1 VAAISTEG
9 AFAGLS
15 RVLREALEALVPDEV
30 APDFE
35 ALVQFRQQLKQSLP
49 DPERRATVMRELLRQ
64 LQQDVLPVEAQS

>member
-1 VAAISTEG
+1 
-9 AFAGLS
+9 
-15 RVLREALEALVPDEV
+15 V